1 MATILIGDPDVELR
15 RRCRV
20 WLESAGH
27 MVLEAQD
34 GREVL
39 AWYGQAPTDLLIL
52 DLSLLPQ
59 DGFDTIA
66 ELRRRF
72 PSARTRIITLGD
84 AGSVMGILNL
94 STVLRMSGAHR
105 TLKKPF
111 ALASLSEAV
120 REEINSLACD
130 HARFSRVPDVGSDDN

>member
-1 MATILIGDPDVELR
+1 MASILIADPDVELR

-27 MVLEAQD
+27 MVLEAQN
-34 GREVL
+34 GREAL
-39 AWYGQAPTDLLIL
+39 AWYSQAPTDLLIV
-52 DLSLLPQ
+52 DLSLLSQ
-59 DGFDTIA
+59 DGLDTIA
-66 ELRRRF
+66 EVRRRF

-120 REEINSLACD
+120 REEINSLACSP
-130 HARFSRVPDVGSDDN
+130 ARFSRVPDVGSDDN

>member
-1 MATILIGDPDVELR
+1 MASILIADSDVELR

-27 MVLEAQD
+27 MVLEAQN
-34 GREVL
+34 GREAL

-52 DLSLLPQ
+52 GLSLLPQ

-72 PSARTRIITLGD
+72 PYARTRIITLGD
-84 AGSVMGILNL
+84 AASVMGILNL

-111 ALASLSEAV
+111 DLASLSDAV
-120 REEINSLACD
+120 REEVNNLAIC
-130 HARFSRVPDVGSDDN
+130 HVHFSRLPDARSDDN